1 MLEHDGAA
9 SVVGI
14 FVKDDGVPPRDVDG
28 TNAVVPEI
36 IGING
41 RPLAGNGKGS
51 TAVAVVFESSDG
63 RGGEVTT
70 ISATTRA
77 TDMRSWRALVMRA
90 TVVSNGDE
98 PDGRDTIVPI
108 AILTAGPLAPYDQV
122 FTPETAVFEQVGFVA
137 TGDDDGVDGVVPVIV
152 GIVDRPISVNV
163 QSFSLEIRAVISLNW
178 WAVVGGG
185 DKRREK

>member
-9 SVVGI
+9 SVVSI
-14 FVKDDGVPPRDVDG
+14 FVKDDGVTPRDVDG
-28 TNAVVPEI
+28 TDAVVPEI

-51 TAVAVVFESSDG
+51 AAVAVVFEGGNG

-77 TDMRSWRALVMRA
+77 TDMRSWRALVMRVTMVA
-90 TVVSNGDE
+90 NGDE

-122 FTPETAVFEQVGFVA
+122 LTAETAVFEQMGFVA
-137 TGDDDGVDGVVPVIV
+137 RGDDDGVDGVVPVVV
-152 GIVDRPISVNV
+152 GIVDRPIGVDV
-163 QSFSLEIRAVISLNW
+163 
-178 WAVVGGG
+178 
-185 DKRREK
+185 